1 MAAPSAK
8 MRAPARRGSTIAEAM
23 PKRHTL
29 RSMLTGGPRL
39 GAGRVCEVVELVL
52 AQPRKIPQLVECLW
66 DDDPAVANRAAD
78 VLERVTRDR
87 PERAQPWKDPLLGL
101 IAEALNKKVEK
112 KLRWNLALV
121 VPRLK
126 LTVPECRR
134 TAALLQSWLDD
145 PSSIVKTAALHG
157 IADLTRQDP
166 SSLPAAIELLQ
177 IAGRSG
183 TPAMRA
189 RSRILLKELESN
201 RQKRSNQ
208 SSLHMFD

>member
-1 MAAPSAK
+1 
-8 MRAPARRGSTIAEAM
+8 
-23 PKRHTL
+23 
-29 RSMLTGGPRL
+29 MLAGEPRL
-39 GAGRVCEVVELVL
+39 GAGRVCEVVALVL
-52 AQPRKIPQLVECLW
+52 AQRRKIPQLVECLW

-78 VLERVTRDR
+78 VLERVTRGR
-87 PERAQPWKDPLLGL
+87 PGLAQPWKEPLLGL
-101 IAEALNKKVEK
+101 MAEASGGKADKKVEK

-166 SSLPAAIELLQ
+166 SSLPAAIELLRVT
-177 IAGRSG
+177 GRSG

-189 RSRILLKELESN
+189 RSRILLKELESS
-201 RQKRSNQ
+201 RQKRLNR
-208 SSLHMFD
+208 SSIYMFD